1 MSIAALKEEVIR
13 QFAMMVE
20 SMEDEASLMVVFD
33 FLNGIKADDKQA
45 INLSQHYSTIKEK
58 YGSVLKKLAE

>member
-1 MSIAALKEEVIR
+1 
-13 QFAMMVE
+13 MMVE